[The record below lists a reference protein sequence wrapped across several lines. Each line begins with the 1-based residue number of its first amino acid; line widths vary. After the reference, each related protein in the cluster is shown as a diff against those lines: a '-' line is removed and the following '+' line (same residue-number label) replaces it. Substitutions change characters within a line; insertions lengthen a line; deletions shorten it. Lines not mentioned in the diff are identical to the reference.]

1 MNQYPEPLLED
12 EKIYAKIEQ
21 LYYDKPKFIYHI
33 IHAFFPSIKIKR
45 VKSFASQNLKNRRC
59 CISDQRLMDLSYA
72 SKVLSHSYD
81 GMPSDMLLV
90 QISDKKTMIQQ
101 IESELKEAGKP
112 SRVAL
117 IGENTDKMMCLQA
130 YNQLYIFIKNK
141 FLEDDK
147 SIKSAI
153 YQEFCRIFK
162 DEINSRFDTSVKY
175 ILNDESIK
183 NDFKIFVSERSI
195 AGLEMNYVSIWE
207 TVSGREYIK
216 KEESQTQN
224 KSQTSQKY
232 GNSKK
237 SYRRK

>member
-1 MNQYPEPLLED
+1 
-12 EKIYAKIEQ
+12 
-21 LYYDKPKFIYHI
+21 
-33 IHAFFPSIKIKR
+33 
-45 VKSFASQNLKNRRC
+45 
-59 CISDQRLMDLSYA
+59 
-72 SKVLSHSYD
+72 
-81 GMPSDMLLV
+81 
-90 QISDKKTMIQQ
+90 MIQQ

-112 SRVAL
+112 SRIAL

-147 SIKSAI
+147 SIKSAV
-153 YQEFCRIFK
+153 YQEFCKIFK

-183 NDFKIFVSERSI
+183 NSFKVFVAERSI

-216 KEESQTQN
+216 KEESQIQN
-224 KSQTSQKY
+224 NTSQTSQNY